1 MSSRQ
6 IDMRGEKALGLF
18 LDEFFYPRL
27 CEIEG
32 FTRTERVYDADMQKK
47 GCDIYIFNKGGRSIK
62 IDEKAQLHFINDPR
76 DTFVFEISFLQDDS
90 GEVMNGWFVSDNN
103 ITDCYMLSWIDQ
115 ARTDKINR
123 IVADD
128 FEQVTICFITKKKV
142 ISYLAACGYSLQSIK
157 TMADEMRKNGQE
169 NKAYI
174 STDAILYYSR
184 VGYPEQPINI
194 LISRSVLCRLSYGVY
209 VVSREGVIKE
219 TNTAIGQRKMERF

>member
-1 MSSRQ
+1 MSTRQ

-18 LDEFFYPRL
+18 LDEFFYPTL
-27 CEIEG
+27 CELEG

-62 IDEKAQLHFINDPR
+62 IDEKAQLHFINNPR

-115 ARTDKINR
+115 ARADKLNR
-123 IVADD
+123 IVAED

-142 ISYLAACGYSLQSIK
+142 ISYLVSCGFAIDKIK
-157 TMADEMRKNGQE
+157 NLANKMRVKELADT
-169 NKAYI
+169 YHL
-174 STDAILYYSR
+174 SHDAVLYYSKNIK
-184 VGYPEQPINI
+184 EQPINI
-194 LISRSVLCRLSYGVY
+194 LINRSVLYQLSYGVY
-209 VVSREGVIKE
+209 VVSRKGVIKE
-219 TNTAIGQRKMERF
+219 QIQR

>member
-18 LDEFFYPRL
+18 LDEFFYPTL
-27 CEIEG
+27 CELEG

-62 IDEKAQLHFINDPR
+62 IDEKAQLHFINNPR

-90 GEVMNGWFVSDNN
+90 GEVMNGWFVSDIN

-115 ARTDKINR
+115 ARADKLNR
-123 IVADD
+123 IVAED

-142 ISYLAACGYSLQSIK
+142 ISYLVSCGFAIDKIK
-157 TMADEMRKNGQE
+157 NLANKMRVKELADT
-169 NKAYI
+169 YHL
-174 STDAILYYSR
+174 SHDAVLYYSKNIK
-184 VGYPEQPINI
+184 EQPINI
-194 LISRSVLCRLSYGVY
+194 LINRSVLYQLSYGVY
-209 VVSREGVIKE
+209 VVSRKGVIKE
-219 TNTAIGQRKMERF
+219 QIQR

>member
-90 GEVMNGWFVSDNN
+90 GEVINGWFVSDNN

-123 IVADD
+123 IVAED
-128 FEQVTICFITKKKV
+128 FEQITICFITKKKV
-142 ISYLAACGYSLQSIK
+142 ISYLASCGFTIDKIKSLANK
-157 TMADEMRKNGQE
+157 MRVNEMADSYHLSR
-169 NKAYI
+169 
-174 STDAILYYSR
+174 DAVLYYSKNIK
-184 VGYPEQPINI
+184 EQPINI
-194 LISRSVLCRLSYGVY
+194 VINRSVLYQLSYGVY
-209 VVSREGVIKE
+209 CVSRKKTIK
-219 TNTAIGQRKMERF
+219 K